1 MSTMRRRPVKPR
13 MDGQVPR
20 RMATG
25 RLRDAAIPAVP
36 TVRSEEDKTATPA
49 DTSDHETEAEAAV
62 RRMVEAA
69 YT

>member
-1 MSTMRRRPVKPR
+1 MQRKPAKPGTVGR
-13 MDGQVPR
+13 MPGRNAP
-20 RMATG
+20 G

-36 TVRSEEDKTATPA
+36 TVRAEEEKAAAPA
-49 DTSDHETEAEAAV
+49 DTYEQESEAEAAV

>member
-1 MSTMRRRPVKPR
+1 MRRKPR
-13 MDGQVPR
+13 NPGTLARSPGRKMH
-20 RMATG
+20 A

-36 TVRSEEDKTATPA
+36 TIRAEDKKAAAPPDSA
-49 DTSDHETEAEAAV
+49 EQESEAEAAV

>member
-1 MSTMRRRPVKPR
+1 MRRKPVKTR
-13 MDGQVPR
+13 SEGQVPR
-20 RMATG
+20 RTATG

-36 TVRSEEDKTATPA
+36 TVRPEEDKTAAPA
-49 DTSDHETEAEAAV
+49 ATSDHETEAEAAV